1 MDMFCERQTENDLHG
16 APDVYVHWVCRN
28 TTEYFGIGVDCFYGF
43 RPKKVLQAELDVDL
57 FQNGKA

>member
-1 MDMFCERQTENDLHG
+1 MFCERQTENGLHG

-43 RPKKVLQAELDVDL
+43 RPNKVLQAELDVDL